1 MSTEENHDND
11 WLYALI
17 AKDDFDF
24 DAEVNNIITSSNTET
39 KKVIDSIADLAEL
52 ELKKRCYRPEL
63 LKYDFVD
70 PYVDNIKDIKVC
82 ICRNC
87 IKAFLISKTKYQY
100 SQDSVRESLIVQFK
114 RRLQQYYSTL

>member
-24 DAEVNNIITSSNTET
+24 DAEVNNIITSNNTET

-63 LKYDFVD
+63 LKYDFFHVEKK
-70 PYVDNIKDIKVC
+70 KD
-82 ICRNC
+82 
-87 IKAFLISKTKYQY
+87 
-100 SQDSVRESLIVQFK
+100 
-114 RRLQQYYSTL
+114 